1 MSPQPSVPFDLQKYI
16 GSSLISQHPRNSK
29 KGRQTETTEFGNNCR
44 TRRISGGISVPV
56 CTCCGGV
63 QIQKPNFS
71 RFQNYAWTGMPLISV
86 AKGHTRKQQQQ
97 SSKIKFQRWP
107 SNFTDTEY
115 NQKQT
120 LTGSSAVKCNSID
133 KETTEEELSSMSK
146 LALHAQGSPLILS
159 NEHKE
164 KGENKGN
171 SNTGSNTMKGKH
183 FYIGNELYL
192 HPQYHWATNDARL
205 AGISGTCSENIQF
218 DLRSTPVAVD
228 ETGSVS
234 GESDVKSETDLN
246 DPTPPQQ
253 SDSLSITSD
262 SSGSSENSLP
272 RIIKPRKRRKRDR
285 KMNEFKDQNV
295 SVILTL
301 KPYQPL
307 CFPYTEG
314 VNKTGKNFIH
324 RNTFPGLCYSS
335 ESEHELESVFGSLT
349 MTQSSLYP
357 YSSSP
362 LCSCKRCITLSPFLT
377 PPLSPLGSP
386 EELTE
391 KSSQEPICEVS
402 TRIVTSPCG
411 SRDLEIKFL
420 TISNT
425 NNRKNGSEHR
435 LENPSTSN
443 LTSDTSHFHS
453 LELDAPLPPRSWMT
467 SRTASSREDIPKCT
481 FTVMSYN
488 ILCPKYANQQIYT
501 YCPSWALDWEYRRKA
516 IMDDIRHYFADIIT
530 LQEVETEQFYEFFL
544 PELRRDGYEGIF
556 SPKSRAKI
564 VSHNERR
571 HVDGCA
577 IFFRINKF
585 TFIKEN
591 LVEFNQ
597 VALATAEGSDDMLNR
612 VQTRDNIGLVA
623 LLQPRVGPMSND
635 NSTSSHFHQPLLV
648 CTTHMHWDPAYSD
661 VKLIQTMMLMHE
673 LRQIAQDTAQNNY
686 GSGHGSGAST
696 IPLLLCGDF
705 NSIPSSGVVE
715 FLTTGKVSA
724 DHSDFKGFGYK
735 DCLQKLG
742 SSKTLNEYSH
752 PFQISRAYKDGDIP
766 YTNLTNDFKGVI
778 DYIFYPDKHM
788 RVVGLL
794 GPLDE
799 HWLKKNNVAGCPHPL
814 IPSDHLPL
822 LVELEM
828 ICMPQKFNS
837 DPWFRNEEQRQARHQ
852 PKSK

>member
-29 KGRQTETTEFGNNCR
+29 KGRQTETTEFRNNYR
-44 TRRISGGISVPV
+44 TRTISGGISVPV

-63 QIQKPNFS
+63 QIQKSNFS

-86 AKGHTRKQQQQ
+86 AKGRTRKQQ
-97 SSKIKFQRWP
+97 SNKFQRWP
-107 SNFTDTEY
+107 SGFTDTEY

-120 LTGSSAVKCNSID
+120 ITGSSAVKYNKTD
-133 KETTEEELSSMSK
+133 KDTTEEELSSMSK
-146 LALHAQGSPLILS
+146 LALHTQGSPLILS

-164 KGENKGN
+164 KGEDKGKP
-171 SNTGSNTMKGKH
+171 NTGSNTKKSKH

-192 HPQYHWATNDARL
+192 HPQYHWTTNDAGL
-205 AGISGTCSENIQF
+205 AGISRTCSENIQF
-218 DLRSTPVAVD
+218 DLRSTSVTVD

-234 GESDVKSETDLN
+234 GESDVKSETDII
-246 DPTPPQQ
+246 DSTPLQQ

-307 CFPYTEG
+307 CFPYTEA
-314 VNKTGKNFIH
+314 VNKTEKNFVYS
-324 RNTFPGLCYSS
+324 NTFPEY
-335 ESEHELESVFGSLT
+335 ELESVFGSLKIT
-349 MTQSSLYP
+349 KPSLYP
-357 YSSSP
+357 YSPSP
-362 LCSCKRCITLSPFLT
+362 LCSCKRCVTLTPFLT
-377 PPLSPLGSP
+377 PPLSPLGRP
-386 EELTE
+386 EEVIK
-391 KSSQEPICEVS
+391 KSSQESICEVS

-420 TISNT
+420 NISNT
-425 NNRKNGSEHR
+425 NDSKIESEHQS
-435 LENPSTSN
+435 ENPPTSN
-443 LTSDTSHFHS
+443 FTPGASHFLS
-453 LELDAPLPPRSWMT
+453 PEFDVPVPPRSWMT
-467 SRTASSREDIPKCT
+467 SRTTTSRDDTPKCT

-501 YCPSWALDWEYRRKA
+501 YCPSWALDWEYRRNI
-516 IMDDIRHYFADIIT
+516 IMDDIRHYFADVIT

-564 VSHNERR
+564 VSQNERR

-577 IFFRINKF
+577 IFFRVNKF
-585 TFIKEN
+585 TLIKEN

-635 NSTSSHFHQPLLV
+635 ISTSSHFHQPLLV
-648 CTTHMHWDPAYSD
+648 CTTHMHWDPEYSD

-673 LRQIAQDTAQNNY
+673 LRQIAQDSAQNNCT
-686 GSGHGSGAST
+686 GHGSDSNT

-715 FLTTGKVSA
+715 LLTTGKVSA

-735 DCLQKLG
+735 DCLQKL
-742 SSKTLNEYSH
+742 SSSATLNEYSH
-752 PFQISRAYKDGDIP
+752 PFQLTRAYKDGDIP

-778 DYIFYPDKHM
+778 DYIFYPDTHM

-799 HWLKKNNVAGCPHPL
+799 HWMSNNNIDGCPHPV

-828 ICMPQKFNS
+828 ICMPQKFGK
-837 DPWFRNEEQRQARHQ
+837 EEQTRHQ